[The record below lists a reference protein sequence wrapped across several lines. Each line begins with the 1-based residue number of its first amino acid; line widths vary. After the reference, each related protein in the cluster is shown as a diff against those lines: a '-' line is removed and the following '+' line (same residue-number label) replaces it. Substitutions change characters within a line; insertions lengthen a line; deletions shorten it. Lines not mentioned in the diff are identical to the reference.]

1 MLKKTQRWIHLTDY
15 KKELWVGDATS
26 FDNLTRLETI
36 QLVVNILFTFV
47 SNRANNKAFLVYK
60 IKTRVGLDPF
70 YKMISLPL
78 MVDLQR
84 YRQKSQ

>member
-15 KKELWVGDATS
+15 KKELWDGDATS

-47 SNRANNKAFLVYK
+47 SNLAHNIAFFLYK
-60 IKTRVGLDPF
+60 IKTRVGLQPF
-70 YKMISLPL
+70 YKMISFPL
-78 MVDLQR
+78 MVSLQR
-84 YRQKSQ
+84 DR